1 MKLKSAIFCLS
12 ISSSGAFS
20 VNNGRRDPSVS
31 LHAIHTNKGLSRPEF
46 VQAAAVSLASLITM
60 PQNADALV
68 KGNAPP
74 PKKGVSDERKCR
86 NVEECQ
92 EMADR
97 LADKVQEEA
106 RANMIPASLTKRGT
120 AYRDVVEAPAGVEAK
135 AKLGDTAKIY
145 YKVLKLGK
153 RSYDGLSGE
162 GTVVF
167 SRGYGLEDDEDK
179 AGVKSFSFA
188 VGQDDSVIGA
198 LNDGIVGQ
206 KIGSTRRI
214 SITPQMG
221 WEKASKECDGGPG
234 GSGSGGELKTDYVVV
249 PTATMV
255 ATEICFDKE
264 KRPFPKTYAEQRRMA
279 QRFDQSLIIEVEL
292 VDLK

>member
-1 MKLKSAIFCLS
+1 MSQPEHSDSFKHYFLRIS
-12 ISSSGAFS
+12 I
-20 VNNGRRDPSVS
+20 
-31 LHAIHTNKGLSRPEF
+31 
-46 VQAAAVSLASLITM
+46 
-60 PQNADALV
+60 
-68 KGNAPP
+68 
-74 PKKGVSDERKCR
+74 
-86 NVEECQ
+86 
-92 EMADR
+92 
-97 LADKVQEEA
+97 
-106 RANMIPASLTKRGT
+106 
-120 AYRDVVEAPAGVEAK
+120 
-135 AKLGDTAKIY
+135 
-145 YKVLKLGK
+145 
-153 RSYDGLSGE
+153 
-162 GTVVF
+162 
-167 SRGYGLEDDEDK
+167 GYGLEDGEDK

>member
-97 LADKVQEEA
+97 LADKKQEEA
-106 RANMIPASLTKRGT
+106 RANMVPASLTKRGT

-135 AKLGDTAKIY
+135 LGDTATIY

-167 SRGYGLEDDEDK
+167 SRGKLVEKECT
-179 AGVKSFSFA
+179 
-188 VGQDDSVIGA
+188 
-198 LNDGIVGQ
+198 LIVGWHL
-206 KIGSTRRI
+206 
-214 SITPQMG
+214 P
-221 WEKASKECDGGPG
+221 
-234 GSGSGGELKTDYVVV
+234 
-249 PTATMV
+249 
-255 ATEICFDKE
+255 
-264 KRPFPKTYAEQRRMA
+264 
-279 QRFDQSLIIEVEL
+279 
-292 VDLK
+292 

>member
-20 VNNGRRDPSVS
+20 VNNGRRDPSSSVS
-31 LHAIHTNKGLSRPEF
+31 LHATSTNKGLSRPEF
-46 VQAAAVSLASLITM
+46 IQAAAVSLASLITM

-97 LADKVQEEA
+97 LADKQQEEA
-106 RANMIPASLTKRGT
+106 RANMVPASLTKRGT
-120 AYRDVVEAPAGVEAK
+120 AYRDVVEASAGAEAK
-135 AKLGDTAKIY
+135 VGDTATIY

-188 VGQDDSVIGA
+188 VGQDESVIGA